1 MIEASR
7 VVIGKELRPLLELIR
22 EASAALR
29 DSSASADERIRRTDA
44 ILEKWTC
51 SEGRKVGAGIRGNR
65 APRGGLAAWQ
75 VRRIMVFVEDNLA
88 RRIGV
93 NELASLTGFSPAH
106 FSRSFRV
113 SFNETPH
120 HYLVRMRVERA
131 LVQLQ
136 SADTP
141 LSQVAT
147 ECGFSDQSH
156 FNRAFKKM
164 LGASPG
170 AWRRARVGSFA
181 VLRSTAYGVEEI
193 AL

>member
-1 MIEASR
+1 MIEPSR
-7 VVIGKELRPLLELIR
+7 VVIGNEPQPILELIR

-29 DSSASADERIRRTDA
+29 DSSASADERIRRTDE

-51 SEGRKVGAGIRGNR
+51 PEGRDVGASIGGNR
-65 APRGGLAAWQ
+65 LPRGGLAAWQ
-75 VRRIMVFVEDNLA
+75 VRRIKVFVEDNLI
-88 RRIGV
+88 RRIALS
-93 NELASLTGFSPAH
+93 ELASLTRFSRAH

-120 HYLVRMRVERA
+120 HYVVRMRVERA

-136 SADTP
+136 SAGTP

-164 LGASPG
+164 LGTSPG
-170 AWRRARVGSFA
+170 AWRRARMGSFA
-181 VLRSTAYGVEEI
+181 GLRNTAYGVEEI